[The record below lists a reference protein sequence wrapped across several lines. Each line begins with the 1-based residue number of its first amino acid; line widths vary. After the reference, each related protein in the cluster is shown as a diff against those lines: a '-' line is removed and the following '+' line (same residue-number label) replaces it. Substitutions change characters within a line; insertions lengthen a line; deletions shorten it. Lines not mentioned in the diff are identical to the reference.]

1 MTATGEDPGFAPTEA
16 IDPFSPLLARD
27 ARSPLREFNE
37 SGVLNAADVHVAMLL
52 GALGALGGV
61 ARDGDVLLAAALA
74 VRAPRIGHVFVDLS
88 SIAQTASVESDE
100 QLDLDALPWPEPERW
115 VRRVAECAVLVA
127 YGEGAEADAALR
139 PLRLIGTRLYLD
151 RYWREE
157 RQVAGDLRA
166 LDGAALRQVELP
178 LLADGLARMFR
189 GDGDQLQRVA
199 AACAVLRSLAVVAGG
214 PGTGKTTTVARII
227 ALLYEQAQAGGQS
240 LPLVAL
246 AAPTG
251 KAAARL
257 QESVHTEAAR
267 LAIAPEVRDVLLALR
282 ASTLHRLLGWRP
294 GSHSRFRHDR
304 GNRLPHDIV
313 IVDETSMVSLTL
325 MARLLEAVRGDA
337 RVVLVGDPE
346 QLTAIEAGAVLRD
359 VVGPAAVTPR
369 MSTATRVAVARA
381 LGTRA

>member
-214 PGTGKTTTVARII
+214 PGPARRRRSRGSSRCCMSRRKP
-227 ALLYEQAQAGGQS
+227 AGS
-240 LPLVAL
+240 HCRWSRWP
-246 AAPTG
+246 
-251 KAAARL
+251 R
-257 QESVHTEAAR
+257 
-267 LAIAPEVRDVLLALR
+267 
-282 ASTLHRLLGWRP
+282 RP
-294 GSHSRFRHDR
+294 GRRRR
-304 GNRLPHDIV
+304 GCRSP
-313 IVDETSMVSLTL
+313 S
-325 MARLLEAVRGDA
+325 
-337 RVVLVGDPE
+337 
-346 QLTAIEAGAVLRD
+346 
-359 VVGPAAVTPR
+359 TPR
-369 MSTATRVAVARA
+369 RRGSRSRRRCVMSCWRCARA
-381 LGTRA
+381 RCTGCWDGARAATAGSGMIAATACRTTS